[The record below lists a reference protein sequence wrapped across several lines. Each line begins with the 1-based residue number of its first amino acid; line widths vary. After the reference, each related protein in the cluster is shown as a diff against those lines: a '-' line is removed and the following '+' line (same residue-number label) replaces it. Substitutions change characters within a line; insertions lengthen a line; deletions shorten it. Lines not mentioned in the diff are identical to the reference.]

1 MLTIKEAAALL
12 RCTERHLHDL
22 VHRDPS
28 DPEKLQAY
36 RIGRRLVLK
45 EDELEAYVQKRR
57 V

>member
-1 MLTIKEAAALL
+1 MLTIKEAAAIL

-22 VHRDPS
+22 VHRDPG